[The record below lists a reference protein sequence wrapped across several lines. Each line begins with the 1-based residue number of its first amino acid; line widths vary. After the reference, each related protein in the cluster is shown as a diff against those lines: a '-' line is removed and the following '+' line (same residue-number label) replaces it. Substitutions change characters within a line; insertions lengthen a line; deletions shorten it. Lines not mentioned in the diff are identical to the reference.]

1 VTANDCNVRHTG
13 FCIVWCLIGRKP
25 DFCVN
30 GPGDTTRC
38 AVTVDEIGDAID
50 RLGAL
55 RMALAKERDG
65 A

>member
-1 VTANDCNVRHTG
+1 MTAKECGVRYTG
-13 FCIVWCLIGRKP
+13 YCLVKCLLGREP
-25 DFCVN
+25 AFCVG